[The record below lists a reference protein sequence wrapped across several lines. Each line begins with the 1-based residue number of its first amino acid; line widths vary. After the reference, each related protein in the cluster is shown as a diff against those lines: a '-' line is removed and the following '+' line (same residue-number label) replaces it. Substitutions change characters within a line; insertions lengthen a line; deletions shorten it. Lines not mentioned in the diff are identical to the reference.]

1 MADHPPHDN
10 AYKHLF
16 SHPKA
21 VEDLL
26 RGFVHED
33 WVGQLDFG
41 SLEKMSGSYVSDD
54 LRDREDDIVWRLR
67 LQGSDDGDW
76 LYVYLLLEF
85 QSSVDPQ
92 MAVRIL
98 TYLGLLYQD
107 LIKGGQVAKAD
118 KLPAVFPLVLY
129 HGERPW
135 TAALDIAELIET
147 GPASLAAYRPRLR
160 YFLLDEGRVPES
172 DLDQPDNSIA
182 SLVQIERSASPQ
194 AIAQA
199 VAQLTEKLQSP
210 EYRSLRRAFTV
221 WIKRL
226 ILRRFAPA
234 GELPELQDLSE
245 VNSMIAERVES
256 WTQQWLRQGI
266 QQGRQEGRQQGRQ
279 EGKRE
284 EASRMLLR
292 LLVRRFG
299 PLDAATLAR
308 LEQAGLEQ
316 LEHWTDN
323 ILDAMSLEAVFKD

>member
-33 WVGQLDFG
+33 WVGQLDFA
-41 SLEKMSGSYVSDD
+41 SLEKMGGSYVSDD

-67 LQGSDDGDW
+67 LQGNDGGDW

-85 QSSVDPQ
+85 QSRVDSQ

-107 LIKGGQVAKAD
+107 LVKSGLVAKAD

-129 HGERPW
+129 NGEGRW
-135 TAALDIAELIET
+135 TAAQEIAELIEA

-226 ILRRFAPA
+226 ILRRFAPTD
-234 GELPELQDLSE
+234 ELPELQDLSE

-256 WTQQWLRQGI
+256 WTQQWLRQG
-266 QQGRQEGRQQGRQ
+266 RQEGRQEGESRVLQRQ
-279 EGKRE
+279 L
-284 EASRMLLR
+284 A
-292 LLVRRFG
+292 RRFG
-299 PLDAATLAR
+299 LLPPWCRER
-308 LEQAGLEQ
+308 LEKASEAE
-316 LEHWTDN
+316 LEHWADN
-323 ILDAMSLEAVFKD
+323 ILDAKTLEEVFKD